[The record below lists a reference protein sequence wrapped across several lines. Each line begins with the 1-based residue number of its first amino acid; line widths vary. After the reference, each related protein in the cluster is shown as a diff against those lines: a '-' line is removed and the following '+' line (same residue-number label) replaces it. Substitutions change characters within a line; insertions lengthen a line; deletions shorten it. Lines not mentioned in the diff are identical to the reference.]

1 MKVILCCDCGD
12 TPAFAKDAYSIL
24 FPSGSEPA
32 VYAGDD
38 KIAEFST
45 TLPQQSEAYAI
56 VSGLSQSKEKFAVFL
71 DIDDDSSVANA
82 YNLLTGN
89 RMQ

>member
-24 FPSGSEPA
+24 FPNTTEPEI
-32 VYAGDD
+32 YAGDGE
-38 KIAEFST
+38 IAEFST
-45 TLPQQSEAYAI
+45 TLPQQSEAYAV

-71 DIDDDSSVANA
+71 AINDDSSIANA